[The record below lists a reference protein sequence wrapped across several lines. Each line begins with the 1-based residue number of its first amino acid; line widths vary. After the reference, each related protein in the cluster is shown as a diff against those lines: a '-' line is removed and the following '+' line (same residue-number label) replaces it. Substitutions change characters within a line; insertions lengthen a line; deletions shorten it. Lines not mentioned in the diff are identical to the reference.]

1 MKCNSKFYFNAMY
14 TDCAL
19 DFSLLMFHSNDDY
32 VNFLANGRM
41 AHTEFSTFFSFLNFC
56 VILVCLVLLPMLVC
70 FKIDRTDQNK
80 MANNRA
86 LVGFSSLCVT

>member
-1 MKCNSKFYFNAMY
+1 MQFKVLLNAMY

-32 VNFLANGRM
+32 VNFPANGRM
-41 AHTEFSTFFSFLNFC
+41 AHMNFPHLFSFLNFC

-70 FKIDRTDQNK
+70 FRIDRIDQNK